1 MLQVKLLAIL
11 VTLTVVSVV
20 LADDAAGNGNSAMQV
35 FNGLQNV
42 ATNIFSVLRV
52 IPALIYESLFGER
65 GLITLILLGLSYGVS
80 LLLAGITRLFSVDG
94 LFGQLGTLLGV
105 VLVGVTNL
113 LGFFSSTAQYGNTT
127 S

>member
-1 MLQVKLLAIL
+1 MLAIL

-20 LADDAAGNGNSAMQV
+20 LADDTAGNGNSAMQV
-35 FNGLQNV
+35 VNGLQNV
-42 ATNIFSVLRV
+42 ATNIFAVLRV

>member
-1 MLQVKLLAIL
+1 MLAIL